1 MFLRSFISHPNL
13 SQAGTFI
20 PGWWTMNVKATQVSE
35 LVRIYY
41 DFSVPK
47 NQGHKINQEEAIS
60 RNKWH
65 KLQQLAEIVMAVG
78 TVTNEGQDSKEKFSL
93 QILSRRLIDW
103 APTTF
108 YIVMWLVDLWFRVS
122 NPAIKVCKLCFMDQ
136 YVVWALKFNRVKIS
150 SRDFIELSRSSSAP
164 WDTWCV
170 ICLEQ

>member
-1 MFLRSFISHPNL
+1 MSFISHPNL

-93 QILSRRLIDW
+93 QILHRRLIDW

-108 YIVMWLVDLWFRVS
+108 YIVMWLVNLWFRVS

-136 YVVWALKFNRVKIS
+136 YVHKALLS
-150 SRDFIELSRSSSAP
+150 SEVQQGEDQQQRLYRAK
-164 WDTWCV
+164 
-170 ICLEQ
+170 